1 MRIISG
7 KHRGAKLFAP
17 ADNRVRPT
25 SDRVKES
32 VFNILCGRVA
42 LDSANVLDLFAGSGA
57 LGLETYSRG
66 AAKVVFVD
74 NDKDSVA
81 LLKRNI
87 AKLGMPEVCREII
100 FSGYDVALERLSG
113 RRFDVIFIDP
123 PYASDYA
130 SHALSIIGKK
140 DMLADGGIIVAE
152 HDSGKSLENEAF
164 LCDYRK
170 MGNTSVS
177 FMTRRTKQ

>member
-1 MRIISG
+1 MWTTI
-7 KHRGAKLFAP
+7 K
-17 ADNRVRPT
+17 T
-25 SDRVKES
+25 
-32 VFNILCGRVA
+32 
-42 LDSANVLDLFAGSGA
+42 
-57 LGLETYSRG
+57 
-66 AAKVVFVD
+66 
-74 NDKDSVA
+74 
-81 LLKRNI
+81 
-87 AKLGMPEVCREII
+87 KLGMPEVRREII

-152 HDSGKSLENEAF
+152 HDSGKSLENDAF
-164 LCDYRK
+164 LCDCRK

>member
-1 MRIISG
+1 M
-7 KHRGAKLFAP
+7 
-17 ADNRVRPT
+17 
-25 SDRVKES
+25 
-32 VFNILCGRVA
+32 
-42 LDSANVLDLFAGSGA
+42 
-57 LGLETYSRG
+57 
-66 AAKVVFVD
+66 FVD

-152 HDSGKSLENEAF
+152 HDSGKSLENDAF
-164 LCDYRK
+164 LCDCRK

>member
-74 NDKDSVA
+74 E
-81 LLKRNI
+81 RNRI
-87 AKLGMPEVCREII
+87 VRVTRYERHGRLEDM
-100 FSGYDVALERLSG
+100 ERLEG
-113 RRFDVIFIDP
+113 V
-123 PYASDYA
+123 
-130 SHALSIIGKK
+130 
-140 DMLADGGIIVAE
+140 
-152 HDSGKSLENEAF
+152 
-164 LCDYRK
+164 
-170 MGNTSVS
+170 
-177 FMTRRTKQ
+177 